1 MLIDVHPSTK
11 NANMRVW
18 KEYVQERERGLCLVC
33 PTIGIDRHTALL
45 CTILGIPLFRS
56 LSAM

>member
-11 NANMRVW
+11 KCEYERV
-18 KEYVQERERGLCLVC
+18 EGIRSGERGLCLVC

-45 CTILGIPLFRS
+45 CNILGIPLFRL